1 MVCQYLEA
9 CSSCGTLLKIGLISF
24 VSFCFPKSKKKGE
37 KLLNSLE
44 KARNSSII
52 SLYKVLFISYFVTTM
67 TKTAL
72 IASLANELGVSKKL
86 AAELV
91 NAFIETVIT
100 GVKKQ
105 GEVRVQGFGTFKA
118 SKRKAREG
126 VNPQNPK
133 QKIKIPA
140 MKVVTFKAGS
150 DFKAAV
156 K

>member
-1 MVCQYLEA
+1 
-9 CSSCGTLLKIGLISF
+9 
-24 VSFCFPKSKKKGE
+24 
-37 KLLNSLE
+37 
-44 KARNSSII
+44 
-52 SLYKVLFISYFVTTM
+52 M

-72 IASLANELGVSKKL
+72 IASLAEELGISKRM

-91 NAFIETVIT
+91 NAMIEKIEA
-100 GVKKQ
+100 GVKKE
-105 GEVRVQGFGTFKA
+105 GEVRITGFGSFKK

-140 MKVVTFKAGS
+140 MNVVTFKAGS
-150 DFKAAV
+150 EFKAAV

>member
-1 MVCQYLEA
+1 MIWLEN
-9 CSSCGTLLKIGLISF
+9 GD
-24 VSFCFPKSKKKGE
+24 
-37 KLLNSLE
+37 NSRMILV
-44 KARNSSII
+44 
-52 SLYKVLFISYFVTTM
+52 YKVLFISYFVTTM

-72 IASLANELGVSKKL
+72 IASLAAELGVSKKL

-91 NAFIETVIT
+91 NAFIDTVIA
-100 GVKKQ
+100 GVKKH